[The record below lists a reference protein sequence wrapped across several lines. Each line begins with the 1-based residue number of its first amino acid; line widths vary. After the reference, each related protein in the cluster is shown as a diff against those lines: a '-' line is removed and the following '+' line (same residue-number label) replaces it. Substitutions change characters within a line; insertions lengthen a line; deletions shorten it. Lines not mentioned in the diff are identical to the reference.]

1 MKQFILTLFM
11 LISVPSLFAQ
21 TDKQG
26 SQDHP
31 LIQRFNQSYIY
42 FYEQTSFDP
51 YTIVTGKSDGSKFTS
66 TQDVEGKVTR
76 IFYSMPTDAGSVYEV
91 YFNYLNALKS
101 EGATILFSCKNV
113 SDCGRYF
120 WDYLGDIDSKML
132 IPAYYG
138 EEIAYIAAKFSK
150 DSMTYY
156 ATIIP
161 GYGLSEMG
169 YEVTVVETKEMEQQ
183 ISLTAIEKAMNEN
196 GKVSLYGILFDTGSD
211 VIKESS
217 YIEID
222 LIAEYLNNN
231 PNKKVYVVGHTDNTG
246 SYQNNIGLS
255 ERRARAVKNALTSKY
270 NIAVSRMVSSGV
282 GPVAPEAKNTSEEGR
297 KKNRRVEIVLNEK

>member
-1 MKQFILTLFM
+1 
-11 LISVPSLFAQ
+11 
-21 TDKQG
+21 
-26 SQDHP
+26 
-31 LIQRFNQSYIY
+31 
-42 FYEQTSFDP
+42 
-51 YTIVTGKSDGSKFTS
+51 
-66 TQDVEGKVTR
+66 
-76 IFYSMPTDAGSVYEV
+76 
-91 YFNYLNALKS
+91 
-101 EGATILFSCKNV
+101 
-113 SDCGRYF
+113 
-120 WDYLGDIDSKML
+120 ML

-150 DSMTYY
+150 DGMTYY

-183 ISLTAIEKAMNEN
+183 ISLTGIEKAMNEN

-211 VIKESS
+211 IIKESS
-217 YIEID
+217 YTEID

-270 NIAVSRMVSSGV
+270 NIAV
-282 GPVAPEAKNTSEEGR
+282 
-297 KKNRRVEIVLNEK
+297 